1 MWKTM
6 RKLSPPLLVLMTP
19 CHCPC
24 LILPLKQENRGQGGG
39 ARTDLVAVAAKMAAV
54 HAAAVSKKG
63 AALSVAVP
71 RKGAVLGKLAGAPG
85 ESGMVAGTDK
95 DLAAAAA
102 VKGEAGDDSPEGEAL
117 KTDGTAPDNEDDIKK
132 IQEEVAAAADDEIN
146 AARDQAQTAAEEA
159 YSKSRDLFMSK
170 EAEKSGP
177 PTDDIF
183 PAEGTPGRPA
193 GYARAPQ
200 AGAHGLVAPRAAVKA
215 PSPVGVEKGTKAP
228 GVVVKGQ
235 RLAMVGNEKKAVS
248 PSSSSSPAKPLAAA
262 GKSGVAIAATSTAA
276 AADGRKESL
285 AMVGGLKVDHLSSA
299 RGRVESAGGGSGA
312 GLDYLYREAMRDLIS
327 KVTSSVVG
335 TPTATRPASSSSS
348 SSSSSYYYHH
358 SKGLE
363 PPQRWWDEGDRTA
376 EVPTDCGNVRG
387 VTFSGVDSFKGI
399 PYALPTARWTPSKPL
414 ASSVKGVPLAGC
426 WSGVLDATEFGPICP
441 QAGGSGGGAWA
452 GEAVDEASCLSLN
465 VYAPSKAGD
474 KGGKG
479 KVGDLLPVVV
489 FVHGGGNVEGA
500 GSRYDLSS
508 LAARGFVAVSFN
520 YRLGALG
527 FFAHPS
533 FGDAANGGVAGN
545 FGLGDV
551 GNALGWVE
559 RNIEAFGGDPSRVA
573 LVGQGSGATNAL
585 ALTVSRLGRKD
596 GDKKGDML
604 FSRVIAM
611 SGPPSFGSSFDKASR
626 RVERY
631 ASSACPSAAVE
642 EGKLGDKAM
651 SCLRAIPAQEVM
663 VALTGAA
670 SEDYE
675 LPSKVRFYR
684 FAHSEI

>member
-1 MWKTM
+1 
-6 RKLSPPLLVLMTP
+6 
-19 CHCPC
+19 
-24 LILPLKQENRGQGGG
+24 
-39 ARTDLVAVAAKMAAV
+39 
-54 HAAAVSKKG
+54 
-63 AALSVAVP
+63 
-71 RKGAVLGKLAGAPG
+71 
-85 ESGMVAGTDK
+85 
-95 DLAAAAA
+95 
-102 VKGEAGDDSPEGEAL
+102 
-117 KTDGTAPDNEDDIKK
+117 
-132 IQEEVAAAADDEIN
+132 
-146 AARDQAQTAAEEA
+146 
-159 YSKSRDLFMSK
+159 
-170 EAEKSGP
+170 
-177 PTDDIF
+177 
-183 PAEGTPGRPA
+183 
-193 GYARAPQ
+193 
-200 AGAHGLVAPRAAVKA
+200 
-215 PSPVGVEKGTKAP
+215 
-228 GVVVKGQ
+228 
-235 RLAMVGNEKKAVS
+235 
-248 PSSSSSPAKPLAAA
+248 
-262 GKSGVAIAATSTAA
+262 
-276 AADGRKESL
+276 
-285 AMVGGLKVDHLSSA
+285 
-299 RGRVESAGGGSGA
+299 
-312 GLDYLYREAMRDLIS
+312 
-327 KVTSSVVG
+327 
-335 TPTATRPASSSSS
+335 
-348 SSSSSYYYHH
+348 
-358 SKGLE
+358 
-363 PPQRWWDEGDRTA
+363 
-376 EVPTDCGNVRG
+376 
-387 VTFSGVDSFKGI
+387 
-399 PYALPTARWTPSKPL
+399 
-414 ASSVKGVPLAGC
+414 
-426 WSGVLDATEFGPICP
+426 VLDATEFGPICP

-479 KVGDLLPVVV
+479 KEGDLLPVVV